1 MTWGI
6 LRENGRK
13 EMLLVISQR
22 AELEDT
28 MLESAR
34 VRCLFEG
41 EGSQQ
46 KLEQLGLQLSKTSR
60 ECVP

>member
-1 MTWGI
+1 
-6 LRENGRK
+6 
-13 EMLLVISQR
+13 MLLVISQR

-46 KLEQLGLQLSKTSR
+46 KLEQLGLQRFNSR
-60 ECVP
+60 GLVENAYHEA